1 MAGIVNTSRCLTA
14 NTERDLSRAPNKL
27 ETHVKHVHDTPTA
40 QLEAKSR
47 DIAQHE
53 MRIKEE
59 LRMLTTEREKLNSE
73 RRRFDDEMRRVQEL
87 NRISDTR
94 VRLNIGGHAY
104 MTSTLTLTRDVDSML
119 AAMFSG
125 RHALT
130 QEADGS
136 YFIDRDG
143 THFRYILNYLRDGGL
158 RNDALPTDKG
168 VLSELLAEAE
178 FYQLS
183 GLTKLLTEMIRKNDD
198 GDNAGRGAATA
209 RSGVEQMHRHPPVTT
224 SSWRPF
230 PYGMTTAEAMLI
242 EAVNMRKSELPK
254 RLQ

>member
-1 MAGIVNTSRCLTA
+1 MFAHNLCVQVFDDINAKLQETVAGIVNTSRCLTA
-14 NTERDLSRAPNKL
+14 DTERDLSRAPNKL
-27 ETHVKHVHDTPTA
+27 ETHVKHVHDTLTA

-59 LRMLTTEREKLNSE
+59 LRMLTSEREKLDSE
-73 RRRFDDEMRRVQEL
+73 RRRFDDEIRRVQEL

-94 VRLNIGGHAY
+94 VRLNIGGHTF

-143 THFRYILNYLRDGGL
+143 THFRYILNYLRDGGF

-168 VLSELLAEAE
+168 ILSEVLAEAE

-183 GLTKLLTEMIRKNDD
+183 GLSKLLSDMIRKNDD
-198 GDNAGRGAATA
+198 DDDDDDDDFANDDER
-209 RSGVEQMHRHPPVTT
+209 HREIT
-224 SSWRPF
+224 SLQR
-230 PYGMTTAEAMLI
+230 LI
-242 EAVNMRKSELPK
+242 RDAISEN
-254 RLQ
+254 

>member
-1 MAGIVNTSRCLTA
+1 MFASASAELQETVTGIVNTSRCLTA
-14 NTERDLSRAPNKL
+14 NTERDLSGAPNKL
-27 ETHVKHVHDTPTA
+27 ETQVVHDTQAA

-59 LRMLTTEREKLNSE
+59 QRKLITERERFYSE
-73 RRRFDDEMRRVQEL
+73 RRRFDDEIRRVQEL
-87 NRISDTR
+87 NRISDAR
-94 VRLNIGGHAY
+94 VRLNIGGHTY

-158 RNDALPTDKG
+158 RNGALPTDKG
-168 VLSELLAEAE
+168 ILSELLAEA
-178 FYQLS
+178 
-183 GLTKLLTEMIRKNDD
+183 
-198 GDNAGRGAATA
+198 A
-209 RSGVEQMHRHPPVTT
+209 R
-224 SSWRPF
+224 
-230 PYGMTTAEAMLI
+230 TTAFKALDTGI
-242 EAVNMRKSELPK
+242 GRHL
-254 RLQ
+254 